1 MDQRIT
7 LEEIYV
13 KMIHAGETVQTLTNY
28 YPEMIII
35 LETTTMHIDMA
46 LLMIIHQDRSQ
57 SKKENSLVFR
67 NLNNH
72 LKQSIRSDLLIP
84 NKSFKIKIL

>member
-28 YPEMIII
+28 YLEMIII
-35 LETTTMHIDMA
+35 LETTTMHIDMT
-46 LLMIIHQDRSQ
+46 LLTHQDRSQ
-57 SKKENSLVFR
+57 FKKENSQAWIQCFCK
-67 NLNNH
+67 NGH
-72 LKQSIRSDLLIP
+72 Y
-84 NKSFKIKIL
+84 